1 MMSQSSRIGLKF
13 PQQCGN
19 DIQSYRRV
27 INDYRKLI
35 AMTDQDVLF
44 DCREIDFIRP
54 LGVNILALLIR
65 SLLQQV
71 SRKIFFT
78 HPSDRACRKYLENQ
92 GFYKEFLIQ
101 DNVIEAVPRSTSV
114 GLRRIESFEP
124 LYLEEIAE
132 WLNRNSLLPDQV
144 IKDAVKITLS
154 EIINNVIDHS
164 RSSIG
169 CYISAQAYPNENRLI
184 FSVADLGVGFL
195 ETLRPEYNDLSKN
208 EEAIALAVQ
217 SGVSSKSRGGN
228 AGAGLDILCG
238 FLKHCSGHLE
248 IISIDGV
255 WRQNPDGTSSTDTIP
270 FSFPGSCIN
279 IEFDNQ
285 TIMNISL

>member
-1 MMSQSSRIGLKF
+1 MIVLKF
-13 PQQCGN
+13 SRRCEN
-19 DIQSYRRV
+19 NILSYERV
-27 INDYRKLI
+27 LKDYRKSVD
-35 AMTDQDVLF
+35 TGQEVLF
-44 DCREIDFIRP
+44 DCGDLCFIRP

-65 SLLQQV
+65 SLLQQA

-78 HPSDRACRKYLENQ
+78 HPSDISCRKYLENQ

-124 LYLEEIAE
+124 LYLEAIAE

-144 IKDAVKITLS
+144 IKDAIKITLS

-164 RSSIG
+164 QSSIG
-169 CYISAQAYPNENRLI
+169 CYISAQAYPRENRLI

-195 ETLRPEYNDLSKN
+195 ETLRPAGYNHLRKN
-208 EEAIALAVQ
+208 QEAIALAVQ

-238 FLKHCSGHLE
+238 FLKHYFGHLE

-279 IEFDNQ
+279 IEFDKQ
-285 TIMNISL
+285 KIMKISL

>member
-1 MMSQSSRIGLKF
+1 MIVLKF
-13 PQQCGN
+13 SRQCEN
-19 DIQSYRRV
+19 NILSYERV
-27 INDYRKLI
+27 LKDYRKSI
-35 AMTDQDVLF
+35 DTGQEVLF
-44 DCREIDFIRP
+44 DCGDLCFIRP

-169 CYISAQAYPNENRLI
+169 CYISAQAYPKENRLI

-208 EEAIALAVQ
+208 QEAIALAVQ

-238 FLKHCSGHLE
+238 FLKHYSGHLE